1 LTFFKEIIISFL
13 DTAEKPTHDPK
24 PKRLPTRP
32 KYGLGRKKTS
42 ELGPARTSLTSS
54 DSKQRRTRKFCDQQG
69 IKVNIM
75 GNDHEIKIAILHEI
89 KIAIF
94 HEIESFA

>member
-1 LTFFKEIIISFL
+1 MNRIGLTFLIFIVDFFLKKIIISFL

-32 KYGLGRKKTS
+32 KFGLGRKKTS

-69 IKVNIM
+69 IKVNTVVNRMPPIIDAT
-75 GNDHEIKIAILHEI
+75 G
-89 KIAIF
+89 
-94 HEIESFA
+94 